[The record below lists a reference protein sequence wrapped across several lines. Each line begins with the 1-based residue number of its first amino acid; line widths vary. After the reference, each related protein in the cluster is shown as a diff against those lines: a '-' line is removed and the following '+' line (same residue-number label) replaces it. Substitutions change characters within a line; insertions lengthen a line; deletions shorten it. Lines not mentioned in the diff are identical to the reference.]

1 MGAGVSPAHC
11 AIETGREVPGIFR
24 PGAQSH
30 QSTAELALPLR
41 SCAGHPLRP
50 HHRFTVSR
58 LNRSTEHSQAVVFLQ
73 QSKFSKI
80 LGNFRGVPGDREPG
94 VPFTWKI
101 FKIWNAEYMAITVT
115 APPLQAPVVP
125 GMTGRGWSSVLV
137 NYIATASQRA
147 RKLPRSA
154 VLPCHEPQMVICL
167 VTNRANRRQ
176 LAPWAMQGW
185 MPASVHL
192 WP

>member
-1 MGAGVSPAHC
+1 MRAGVSPAHC

-24 PGAQSH
+24 PGARSH
-30 QSTAELALPLR
+30 QSTAELALPLH

-80 LGNFRGVPGDREPG
+80 LGNFRGVSGDREPG

-147 RKLPRSA
+147 QKLPSSA
-154 VLPCHEPQMVICL
+154 VLPCHEPQTVVCL

-176 LAPWAMQGW
+176 LAPWTMREQ
-185 MPASVHL
+185 MRASVHL

>member
-1 MGAGVSPAHC
+1 MRAGVSPAHC

-24 PGAQSH
+24 PDARSH

-101 FKIWNAEYMAITVT
+101 FKIWNAEYTATTVLRRHRK
-115 APPLQAPVVP
+115 PPVVP
-125 GMTGRGWSSVLV
+125 GLPGRGWSSVLV
-137 NYIATASQRA
+137 NYTITASQRA
-147 RKLPRSA
+147 QELPRSA
-154 VLPCHEPQMVICL
+154 VLPCHEPQTVICL

-176 LAPWAMQGW
+176 LAPWTMREQMQ
-185 MPASVHL
+185 ASVHL